1 MLGIEYQQA
10 LQSALAL
17 PQRVTAIIVAGET
30 LWVKK
35 ACTHKMNW
43 WHHAQKYV
51 AKLLRFQALR
61 PTVSKGGSAGL
72 KIEAARLEKFRAA
85 GFAVPVVEAIA
96 DDYIVLHD
104 LGQILDLELRA
115 DATHVRR
122 VVKDAAHK
130 IATLHGAGLAHGR
143 ARLND
148 MVRLKNGDIGFI
160 DFEEDIDSADIDL
173 AVLQARDVFLFAV
186 SVAKFARHDADICT
200 HAFQSYFAQNSDERI
215 KTELRGFLKVLRPF
229 AIVIGNNGHKLG
241 KDIICACCATN
252 ALSAILLAK

>member
-1 MLGIEYQQA
+1 MLAIEYQQT
-10 LQSALAL
+10 LETVLSRS
-17 PQRVTAIIVAGET
+17 QRVTAIIVAGET

-35 ACTHKMNW
+35 ACPHKVNW
-43 WHHAQKYV
+43 WHHAQKYA

-61 PTVSKGGSAGL
+61 PTVSQGGSAGL
-72 KIEAARLEKFRAA
+72 QIEAARLEKFRAA
-85 GFAVPVVEAIA
+85 GFAVPVVEMITPE
-96 DDYIVLHD
+96 YIILHD
-104 LGQILDLELRA
+104 LGQALDIELRS
-115 DATHVRR
+115 DATHLRR
-122 VVKDAAHK
+122 VVQDAAHK
-130 IATLHGAGLAHGR
+130 IATLHGAGLTHGR

-160 DFEEDIDSADIDL
+160 DFEEDIDSAQIDL

-186 SVAKFARHDADICT
+186 SVAKFAGHDADICT
-200 HAFQSYFAQNSDERI
+200 HAFQSYFAQNNDERI
-215 KTELRGFLKVLRPF
+215 KTELRGFLRILRPF